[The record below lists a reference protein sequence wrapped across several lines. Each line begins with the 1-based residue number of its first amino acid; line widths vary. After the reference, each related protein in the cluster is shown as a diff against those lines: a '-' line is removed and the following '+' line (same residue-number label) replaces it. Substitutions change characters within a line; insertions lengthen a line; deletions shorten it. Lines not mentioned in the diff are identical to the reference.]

1 MNTTKRIATP
11 SVTRG
16 LMQDFGVAAKKS
28 LGQNFIIE
36 PQIINRI
43 VETAACDKQD
53 LVLEIGPGLGSLTQA
68 LAEAA
73 GEVVAVEID
82 QTLLPPLAAQFA
94 AYPNVAL
101 IHADALQADIA
112 ELLAPYA
119 GQPGLRPGFM
129 VVANLPYYIT
139 TPLILRILT
148 DNAPWRR
155 LVFMVQKE
163 LAARLQAAPGGKDY
177 GALSLAVQYRAQA
190 KLAFT
195 VPAAVFLPRPKV
207 DSAVVVLD
215 RLPAPPVQVQDEAAL
230 FAVIRAGFNQRR
242 KTLAN
247 ALGNV
252 LGLEKALVAAALD
265 QAGIDG
271 GRRAETLT
279 LAEFAALSNA
289 MTQMTK
295 TVGNSQNPLD

>member
-11 SVTRG
+11 GVTRG
-16 LMQDFGVAAKKS
+16 LMQDYNVAAKKS

-36 PQIINRI
+36 PQIISRI
-43 VETAACDKQD
+43 VQTAACDKQD

-73 GEVVAVEID
+73 GQVVAVEID
-82 QTLLPPLAAQFA
+82 QTLLPPLNAQFA
-94 AYPNVAL
+94 QTPNVAL
-101 IHADALQADIA
+101 IHADALQADLA
-112 ELLAPYA
+112 GLLSPYLN
-119 GQPGLRPGFM
+119 QPGLRPGFM

-139 TPLILRILT
+139 TPLILRLLT

-177 GALSLAVQYRAQA
+177 GALSLAVQYRAAA

-215 RLPAPPVQVQDEAAL
+215 RLPAPPVQVADEAML

-252 LGLEKALVAAALD
+252 LALDKALVTAALD
-265 QAGIDG
+265 MAGIAG
-271 GRRAETLT
+271 TRRAETLT
-279 LAEFAALSNA
+279 LAEFAALTDA
-289 MTQMTK
+289 ITQMTQK
-295 TVGNSQNPLD
+295 GGNSQNPLD

>member
-16 LMQDFGVAAKKS
+16 IMQDYHLVAKKS

-36 PQIINRI
+36 PKIINRI
-43 VETAACDKQD
+43 VETAACDKHD

-73 GEVVAVEID
+73 GQVVTVELD
-82 QTLLPPLAAQFA
+82 KTLLPPLQAQFA
-94 AYPNVAL
+94 NTPNVAL
-101 IHADALQADIA
+101 IHADALQADISG
-112 ELLAPYA
+112 LLAPYSA
-119 GQPGLRPGFM
+119 KPELRPGFM

-163 LAARLQAAPGGKDY
+163 LAARLQAAPGGKE
-177 GALSLAVQYRAQA
+177 YRAQA

-215 RLPAPPVQVQDEAAL
+215 KLSAPTVQVQDEAAL

-242 KTLAN
+242 KTLSN

-252 LGLEKALVAAALD
+252 LGLDKGLVTEALSL
-265 QAGIDG
+265 AGIDG
-271 GRRAETLT
+271 ARRAETLN

-289 MTQMTK
+289 ITEL
-295 TVGNSQNPLD
+295 S

>member
-16 LMQDFGVAAKKS
+16 IMQDYHLVAKKS

-36 PQIINRI
+36 PKIINRI
-43 VETAACDKQD
+43 VETAACDKHD
-53 LVLEIGPGLGSLTQA
+53 LVLEIGPGLGNLTQA

-73 GEVVAVEID
+73 GQVVTVELD
-82 QTLLPPLAAQFA
+82 KTLLPPLQAQFA
-94 AYPNVAL
+94 NTPNVAL
-101 IHADALQADIA
+101 IHADALQADISG
-112 ELLAPYA
+112 LLAPYSA
-119 GQPGLRPGFM
+119 KPELRPGFM

-215 RLPAPPVQVQDEAAL
+215 KLSAPTVQVQDEAAL

-242 KTLAN
+242 KTLSN

-252 LGLEKALVAAALD
+252 LGLDKGLVTEALSL
-265 QAGIDG
+265 AGIDG
-271 GRRAETLT
+271 ARRAETLN

-289 MTQMTK
+289 ITEL
-295 TVGNSQNPLD
+295 S

>member
-16 LMQDFGVAAKKS
+16 LMQDYHVAAKKS

-36 PQIINRI
+36 PQIITRI
-43 VETAACDKQD
+43 VETAACDKHD

-68 LAEAA
+68 LAESA
-73 GEVVAVEID
+73 GQVVAVEID
-82 QTLLPPLAAQFA
+82 QTLLPPLQSQFA
-94 AYPNVAL
+94 DTPNVAL

-112 ELLAPYA
+112 GLLAPYA
-119 GQPGLRPGFM
+119 DRPGLRPGFM

-139 TPLILRILT
+139 TPLILRILA

-215 RLPAPPVQVQDEAAL
+215 RSAAPPVQVQDEAAL

-242 KTLAN
+242 KTLIN

-252 LGLEKALVAAALD
+252 LSLDKSLVAAALE

-271 GRRAETLT
+271 GRRAETLN
-279 LAEFAALSNA
+279 LAEFAALADA
-289 MTQMTK
+289 MTAL
-295 TVGNSQNPLD
+295 NQNPLD